1 MKGKRLSPPLL
12 SHHAGLDPQIPSGC
26 ILSCILLQQLEKKH
40 SMILLYFP
48 FPSSLFY
55 SILFLFLFFL
65 YPTLSQPLHSILPIY
80 AAVLGGRSP
89 CLHAHHTSIVH
100 LNQTPSLRKHFPP
113 GQASNRHKGGAEV
126 PAAFGCST
134 ESLLTQ
140 PHQPTPPL
148 GLNTV
153 CQTPRLKCPRDTR
166 ASASVRE
173 RKMKQLLQEMF
184 SQARGKNGRK

>member
-1 MKGKRLSPPLL
+1 MEEHEREATFSTITFTPCWTGPPNSLRLLFVMHFVTATGKETFYDSTLL
-12 SHHAGLDPQIPSGC
+12 SLP
-26 ILSCILLQQLEKKH
+26 
-40 SMILLYFP
+40 
-48 FPSSLFY
+48 LFSIH

-140 PHQPTPPL
+140 PHQPTPPQ

-153 CQTPRLKCPRDTR
+153 CQTPR
-166 ASASVRE
+166 
-173 RKMKQLLQEMF
+173 
-184 SQARGKNGRK
+184 